1 MLGCENFQNMGR
13 RQLFRVGGQGFFGL
27 TMANLMRARAEA
39 STPRPPAPASAP
51 KANNMIVIWL
61 GGGPPHLDMFDL
73 KPDAPAEIR
82 GEFKP
87 IRTNVPGIDICELMP
102 ELARIAD
109 KYTILRS
116 CAIGNET
123 WEHSGGA
130 YWMTGNPRRPSTP
143 KYPMYGNVVSRLRP
157 AQGAIPSFMAFGPL
171 NNHSGDIHLNY
182 MGPTYDPLT
191 FDPVSPTD
199 QVRTMLASPQLDL
212 SEFDRSESL
221 LQSVNRQLRQFDT
234 LDPAIA
240 GLDEFQRRAFDML
253 RSPKLREALD
263 LNREPEQVRARY
275 QVGGF
280 TGGGGSSSGRSILA
294 SRRLVE
300 AGVPFVYVPIG
311 YWDFHGNNF
320 GQCRQ
325 SLPALS
331 KAVAALIEDL
341 DVRGLLDTTIV
352 AVLGE
357 MGRTPRVETGGGRGH
372 WGTAQSVLVAG
383 GGFKGGAVVGATDR
397 NAAYTVDKYY
407 KVESFGRTIY
417 HLLGIDPDQEL
428 HTTAG
433 RPMKIILEDAPLIRE
448 ALA

>member
-1 MLGCENFQNMGR
+1 MLGCENFRNMGR
-13 RQLFRVGGQGFFGL
+13 RQFFRIGGQGFFGL
-27 TMANLMRARAEA
+27 TMANQLRSRAEA
-39 STPRPPAPASAP
+39 SSPSANRPATEA
-51 KANNMIVIWL
+51 KAKSMIVIWL
-61 GGGPPHLDMFDL
+61 GGGPPHIDMFDM

-87 IRTNVPGIDICELMP
+87 IRTNVPGLDICELMP
-102 ELARIAD
+102 ELARVAD

-116 CAIGNET
+116 CGIGNET
-123 WEHSGGA
+123 WEHSGGS

-143 KYPMYGNVVSRLRP
+143 KYPMYGNVVARLRP
-157 AQGAIPSFMAFGPL
+157 AQEAVPSFMAFGPI

-191 FDPVSPTD
+191 FDPVNPND
-199 QVRTMLASPQLDL
+199 QVRTMLAAPQLDL
-212 SEFDRSESL
+212 SEFGRSQNL
-221 LQSVNRQLRQFDT
+221 LQSINRQLRQLDT

-253 RSPKLREALD
+253 RSPKVREALD
-263 LNREPEQVRARY
+263 FNREPERVRRRY
-275 QVGGF
+275 NVSGF
-280 TGGGGSSSGRSILA
+280 TGGGGGSSGMSILA

-300 AGVPFVYVPIG
+300 AGVPFVYVPVG

-320 GQCRQ
+320 GQCRT

-331 KAVAALIEDL
+331 RAVAALIEDL
-341 DVRGLLDTTIV
+341 DSRGLLDSTIV
-352 AVLGE
+352 TVLGE
-357 MGRTPRVETGGGRGH
+357 MGRTPRVEAGGGRGH
-372 WGTAQSVLVAG
+372 WGRAQSVLVAG
-383 GGFKGGAVVGATDR
+383 GGFQRGAVVGATD
-397 NAAYTVDKYY
+397 AIAGLAVDKYY

-428 HTTAG
+428 LTTAG
-433 RPMKIILEDAPLIRE
+433 RPIKIILEDAPLIRE